1 MPEQKSSII
10 SKVWGMCGPLRDD
23 GVSYG
28 DYLEQLTYLIFLKM
42 SDEYSRPP
50 FRKETG
56 IPEGYTWSDM
66 NTLTGAALE
75 EQYKATLEKL
85 GHMGGI
91 LSKIF
96 KGAVN
101 KVSNAAI
108 LCRIVQMIDREKWVS
123 MSSDVKGE
131 IYEGLLQKNAE
142 DVKSGAGQYFTPRPL
157 IKTMV
162 KCLRPEPLK
171 TIADPCCGSGG
182 FFLAAQEFITD
193 SKNYTLDQEQKKFL
207 KNETFYGNELVASTF
222 KLALM
227 NLYLHNI
234 GDLYGNVPIVQGD
247 SLLRDPGY
255 RVDYVLTNP
264 PFGKKSSLT
273 FTNEQGE
280 EEAEDLVYNR
290 QDFWTT
296 SSNKQLNF
304 IQHINTI
311 LKPTGKAA
319 VVLPDNVLFEGGA
332 GEIVRKKLL
341 ETTDL
346 HTILR
351 LPTGI
356 FYKPGV
362 KANVLFFDKRP
373 ASEEAQTKE
382 IWIYDFRTNIHFTL
396 KQNPMTEQDLE
407 DFIACYHPENRFDRQ
422 ETYNKDTN
430 PDGRW
435 RRFTYEE
442 ITKRDKTS
450 LDIFWIKDKSLAD
463 LDSLPD
469 PDVLAADIIE
479 NLQSAMD
486 SFKELM
492 ASLQK
497 ETGT

>member
-1 MPEQKSSII
+1 MGLNSSYFF
-10 SKVWGMCGPLRDD
+10 SLC
-23 GVSYG
+23 
-28 DYLEQLTYLIFLKM
+28 LT
-42 SDEYSRPP
+42 S
-50 FRKETG
+50 
-56 IPEGYTWSDM
+56 
-66 NTLTGAALE
+66 A
-75 EQYKATLEKL
+75 
-85 GHMGGI
+85 
-91 LSKIF
+91 
-96 KGAVN
+96 
-101 KVSNAAI
+101 
-108 LCRIVQMIDREKWVS
+108 
-123 MSSDVKGE
+123 
-131 IYEGLLQKNAE
+131 
-142 DVKSGAGQYFTPRPL
+142 
-157 IKTMV
+157 
-162 KCLRPEPLK
+162 
-171 TIADPCCGSGG
+171 
-182 FFLAAQEFITD
+182 
-193 SKNYTLDQEQKKFL
+193 
-207 KNETFYGNELVASTF
+207 
-222 KLALM
+222 
-227 NLYLHNI
+227 
-234 GDLYGNVPIVQGD
+234 
-247 SLLRDPGY
+247 
-255 RVDYVLTNP
+255 NP